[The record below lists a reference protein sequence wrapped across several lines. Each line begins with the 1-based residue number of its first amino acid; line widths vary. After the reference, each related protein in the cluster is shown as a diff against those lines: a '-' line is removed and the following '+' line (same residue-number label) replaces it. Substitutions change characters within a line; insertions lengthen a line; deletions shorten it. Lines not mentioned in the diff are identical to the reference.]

1 MKKYGVFIILG
12 IWTIQSCS
20 SNYYP
25 TYSGGNT
32 ASNSSTSV
40 ANTQKEYNELKITY
54 KKETAEVLN
63 SLLNDNSDSDE
74 TTVTVTNYSPCNM
87 VLTISG
93 NNGFLKKIPIESNGG
108 IGYAMVKKNEQ
119 YKLSGLL
126 CKSVYQ
132 TTKYITTHYSVSLEQ

>member
-1 MKKYGVFIILG
+1 MKNLGLLLMIG
-12 IWTIQSCS
+12 IWTLQSCS

-25 TYSGGNT
+25 TFSSGN
-32 ASNSSTSV
+32 STSKSNNPV
-40 ANTQKEYNELKITY
+40 INTEKEYNELKTTY
-54 KKETAEVLN
+54 KKETADVLN

-74 TTVTVTNYSPCNM
+74 TTITVTNYSSCNM

-93 NNGFLKKIPIESNGG
+93 NNRFLKKIPIESNGG

-119 YKLSGLL
+119 YKLSGML

-132 TTKYITTHYSVSLEQ
+132 TTKYITTHYSVSLKP